1 MGMSDTPV
9 AVETLSSPALK
20 RDAARSGR
28 GFFTRQRYF
37 LFFMAAPAVVYV
49 MLVGVWPLTQGAWYS
64 LFDYNLQKP
73 KRTHFVGLD
82 NYVNAF
88 ADSTTRQAIFNT
100 FQFTIIGVVVQL
112 VLGLLIALMLWR
124 DDRFNRIILAF
135 LLIPATITPLVVGL
149 IYKGLLGPDYGLVG
163 YYLAEWGLGPKG
175 GLLAD
180 GSTALWV
187 LIFVDCWEWT
197 PLMALIL
204 LAGLKA
210 LPNDVLEASR
220 ADGATVMQRFF
231 WVILPLMLPSVF
243 LALILR
249 TMDAFRVFD
258 TPFVTTGGG
267 PGDATQ
273 TMMLIAVKQGLQF
286 FNVGYAS
293 ALGNIAILFIAI
305 MAAGLI
311 FAVRR
316 ADARI
321 NGK

>member
-1 MGMSDTPV
+1 
-9 AVETLSSPALK
+9 
-20 RDAARSGR
+20 
-28 GFFTRQRYF
+28 
-37 LFFMAAPAVVYV
+37 
-49 MLVGVWPLTQGAWYS
+49 
-64 LFDYNLQKP
+64 
-73 KRTHFVGLD
+73 
-82 NYVNAF
+82 
-88 ADSTTRQAIFNT
+88 
-100 FQFTIIGVVVQL
+100 
-112 VLGLLIALMLWR
+112 
-124 DDRFNRIILAF
+124 
-135 LLIPATITPLVVGL
+135 
-149 IYKGLLGPDYGLVG
+149 
-163 YYLAEWGLGPKG
+163 
-175 GLLAD
+175 
-180 GSTALWV
+180 
-187 LIFVDCWEWT
+187 
-197 PLMALIL
+197 
-204 LAGLKA
+204 
-210 LPNDVLEASR
+210 
-220 ADGATVMQRFF
+220 MQRFF

>member
-1 MGMSDTPV
+1 MSETQVVVDTL
-9 AVETLSSPALK
+9 TRPASNPA
-20 RDAARSGR
+20 AARGNR

-37 LFFMAAPAVVYV
+37 LFFMAVPAVIYV
-49 MLVGVWPLTQGAWYS
+49 IIVGVWPLAQGAWYS
-64 LFDYNLQKP
+64 FFDYNLQRP
-73 KRTHFVGLD
+73 KRTKFVGLD
-82 NYVNAF
+82 NYINAF
-88 ADSTTRQAIFNT
+88 ADNTTRQAIFNT
-100 FQFTIIGVVVQL
+100 FQFTIVGVVIQL
-112 VLGLLIALMLWR
+112 LLGLAIALMLWR
-124 DDRFNRIILAF
+124 DDRFNRTILAF

-163 YYLAEWGLGPKG
+163 YYLADWGIGPKG
-175 GLLAD
+175 GLLA
-180 GSTALWV
+180 GGGTALWV
-187 LIFVDCWEWT
+187 LILIDCWEWT

-204 LAGLKA
+204 LAGLKS
-210 LPNDVLEASR
+210 LPNDVLEAAR
-220 ADGATVMQRFF
+220 ADGATVFQRFF

-293 ALGNIAILFIAI
+293 ALGNIAILFIAM
-305 MAAGLI
+305 MAAALI

>member
-9 AVETLSSPALK
+9 AVDTLSSPSSK
-20 RDAARSGR
+20 RMAVRRDR

-37 LFFMAAPAVVYV
+37 LFFMAVPAVIYV
-49 MLVGVWPLTQGAWYS
+49 IIVGVWPLAQGAWYS
-64 LFDYNLQKP
+64 FFDYNLQKP

-82 NYVNAF
+82 NYINAF
-88 ADSTTRQAIFNT
+88 ADGTTRQAILNT
-100 FQFTIIGVVVQL
+100 FQFTIVGVAVQL
-112 VLGLLIALMLWR
+112 LLGLGIALMLWR
-124 DDRFNRIILAF
+124 DDRFNRTILAF

-163 YYLAEWGLGPKG
+163 YYLANAGIGPKG

-180 GSTALWV
+180 GGTALWV
-187 LIFVDCWEWT
+187 LILIDCWEWT

-204 LAGLKA
+204 LAGLKS
-210 LPNDVLEASR
+210 LPTDVLEAAR
-220 ADGATVMQRFF
+220 ADGATVLQRFF

-305 MAAGLI
+305 MAAALI
-311 FAVRR
+311 LAVRR